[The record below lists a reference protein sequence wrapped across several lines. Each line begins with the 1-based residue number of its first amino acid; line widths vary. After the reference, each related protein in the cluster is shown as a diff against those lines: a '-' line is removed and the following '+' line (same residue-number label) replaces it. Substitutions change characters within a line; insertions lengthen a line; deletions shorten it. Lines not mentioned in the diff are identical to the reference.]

1 MSAAPARTTFPEP
14 VPSEPAGTLAPSFAR
29 ALKQLDGVILGKSVP
44 VRLALACLLAG
55 GHLLI
60 EDVPGV
66 GKTTLAYALAATL
79 GLDSQRVQFT
89 SDLLPADLLGVSI
102 YERGAA
108 GSGPVS
114 SEPVSSGLAG
124 RDPAHPG
131 SGGFRFHPGP
141 IFTQLLLADELNR
154 ATPRTQ
160 SALLEAM
167 EERQVSVDGA
177 TRPLPVPFF
186 VIATQNPVAH
196 HGTFPLPEAQLDRF
210 LLTVTLGYPDPRAER
225 ELLQTGGKRA
235 AAQALQSALA
245 GGELDAAR
253 REVAG
258 VHAAGALIDYVQL
271 LVKYTRE
278 SPQFASG
285 LSPRAA
291 LGLMAA
297 ARAWAWLAGRGSV
310 WPDDVRAVF
319 PSVAT
324 HRLLGRSSGLP
335 QPEAVARLL
344 DSVPIP

>member
-1 MSAAPARTTFPEP
+1 MSAAP
-14 VPSEPAGTLAPSFAR
+14 VPTSKTHQPAGTVAPSFAR
-29 ALKQLDGVILGKSVP
+29 ALTQLDGVILGKSAP
-44 VRLALACLLAG
+44 VRLALTCLLAG

-79 GLDSQRVQFT
+79 GLEFGRVQFT

-102 YERGAA
+102 YEREA
-108 GSGPVS
+108 G
-114 SEPVSSGLAG
+114 G
-124 RDPAHPG
+124 RD

-177 TRPLPVPFF
+177 TRPLPAPFF
-186 VIATQNPVAH
+186 VIATQNPLNH

-225 ELLQTGGKRA
+225 ELLLTGGRRA
-235 AAQALQSALA
+235 AAQALQPALA

-258 VHAAGALIDYVQL
+258 VHTAGALIDYVQL
-271 LVKYTRE
+271 LVKATRE

-291 LGLMAA
+291 LGLVSA
-297 ARAWAWLAGRGSV
+297 ARAWAWLAGRSSV

-319 PSVAT
+319 PAAAT
-324 HRLLGRSSGLP
+324 HRLLGKSSGQP

-344 DSVPIP
+344 ESVPIP

>member
-1 MSAAPARTTFPEP
+1 MSAAP
-14 VPSEPAGTLAPSFAR
+14 VPTPPTHEPAGTLAPSFAR
-29 ALKQLDGVILGKSVP
+29 ALTQLDGVILGKSVP
-44 VRLALACLLAG
+44 VRLALTCLLAG

-79 GLDSQRVQFT
+79 GLDFGRVQFT

-102 YERGAA
+102 YER
-108 GSGPVS
+108 
-114 SEPVSSGLAG
+114 ETAG
-124 RDPAHPG
+124 RDAGGRDSG
-131 SGGFRFHPGP
+131 SFRFHPGP
-141 IFTQLLLADELNR
+141 VFTQLLLADELNR

-177 TRPLPVPFF
+177 TRPLPAPFF
-186 VIATQNPVAH
+186 VIATQNPLNH

-235 AAQALQSALA
+235 AAQALQPALA

-271 LVKYTRE
+271 LVKATRE

-319 PSVAT
+319 PALAT
-324 HRLLGRSSGLP
+324 HRLLGRSSGQP

>member
-1 MSAAPARTTFPEP
+1 MTAQPASTPALTQPDAAQPGAQGGDPQA
-14 VPSEPAGTLAPSFAR
+14 VAPQFAR
-29 ALKQLDGVILGKSVP
+29 ALQQLDSVVLGKAVP
-44 VRLALACLLAG
+44 VRLALTCLLAG

-79 GLDSQRVQFT
+79 GLEFGRVQFT

-102 YERGAA
+102 FEQGT
-108 GSGPVS
+108 ST
-114 SEPVSSGLAG
+114 
-124 RDPAHPG
+124 
-131 SGGFRFHPGP
+131 FRFHPGP

-177 TRPLPVPFF
+177 TRGLPAPFF
-186 VIATQNPVAH
+186 VIATQNPSAH

-225 ELLQTGGKRA
+225 ELLLSGGRRQ
-235 AAQALQSALA
+235 AAQALGTALSATALDEARQAVQS
-245 GGELDAAR
+245 
-253 REVAG
+253 
-258 VHAAGALIDYVQL
+258 VHVAGALIDYVQL
-271 LVKYTRE
+271 LVKATRE
-278 SPQFASG
+278 SPQFMAG

-291 LGLMAA
+291 LGLVSA
-297 ARAWAWLAGRGSV
+297 ARAWAWLAGRTAV

-319 PSVAT
+319 PALAT
-324 HRLLGRSSGLP
+324 HRLLSRVSGNP
-335 QPEAVARLL
+335 QPDAVLKLL
-344 DSVPIP
+344 EGVPIP

>member
-1 MSAAPARTTFPEP
+1 MSAAPVPTSSTHEP
-14 VPSEPAGTLAPSFAR
+14 SGTLAPSFAR

-44 VRLALACLLAG
+44 VRLALTCLLAG

-108 GSGPVS
+108 GR
-114 SEPVSSGLAG
+114 EAAG
-124 RDPAHPG
+124 REA
-131 SGGFRFHPGP
+131 GGFRFHPGP

-177 TRPLPVPFF
+177 TRPLPAPFF
-186 VIATQNPVAH
+186 VIATQNPLNH

-225 ELLQTGGKRA
+225 ELLLSGGKRA
-235 AAQALQSALA
+235 VAQALQPALA

-344 DSVPIP
+344 ESVPIP